1 LYHKAKL
8 KERKREREP
17 NGFRSLGFK
26 HTTSKRFESGPKMG
40 LFSFFFFFFFFG
52 VKEKILGDEDENW
65 YRLETRRVCVDEV
78 GMLGVAE
85 MKLCF

>member
-1 LYHKAKL
+1 
-8 KERKREREP
+8 
-17 NGFRSLGFK
+17 
-26 HTTSKRFESGPKMG
+26 
-40 LFSFFFFFFFFG
+40 